1 MALNIKLTDEIK
13 AAYNREESTSSLEL
27 AKLIGVDHQMLTR
40 RLKRRYDIELER
52 TEITI
57 AKTGHA
63 GRTLKE
69 IKVAMINPQYVKL
82 ALMDYCSEIRELLT
96 REKILWN

>member
-1 MALNIKLTDEIK
+1 MALDIKLTEEIK
-13 AAYNREESTSSLEL
+13 AVYNREEPTSSLEL
-27 AKLIGVDHQMLTR
+27 AKLLDIEHQMLTR
-40 RLKRRYDIELER
+40 RLKRRYGIELLK

-69 IKVAMINPQYVKL
+69 IKVAMMNPQHVRL
-82 ALMDYCSEIRELLT
+82 SLMDYCSDIRELLT
-96 REKILWN
+96 KEGNI